1 MKNNNRLKT
10 IFIYI
15 LITLVM
21 ILILTPV
28 FLIISNSLMTERE
41 IYSSYYPNFHIIPNN
56 ATLQNYFDLFK
67 EQRFRESFYN
77 SLSISIPTTLVV
89 LTISSMAAYSISRMK
104 IRKKGLV
111 LFLYLFTSMLPTMA
125 ILLPLY
131 IQSVKLNLYDTRLVM
146 ILILS
151 AYITPFSV
159 WILKSFFDAIPS
171 SLEEAALIDGCNRIK
186 ALLRIILPLS
196 LPGLGAISV
205 FAFIASW
212 SEFLIGVIL
221 TSTKAQPYTVYVGMF
236 VSTEKIL
243 FGQLLAAAVVAM
255 VPVIVIALIFQ
266 NFIVKGLIAGAV
278 KG

>member
-1 MKNNNRLKT
+1 MKRNKLKK
-10 IFIYI
+10 ISIYL

-28 FLIISNSLMTERE
+28 FLIISNSLMTEKE
-41 IYSSYYPNFHIIPNN
+41 IYSSYYPNFHIIPKK

-67 EQRFRESFYN
+67 EERFYASFYN
-77 SLSISIPTTLVV
+77 SLSISIPTTLLV
-89 LTISSMAAYSISRMK
+89 LIISSMASYSISRMK
-104 IRKKGLV
+104 IKKKGLV

-131 IQSVKLNLYDTRLVM
+131 IQSVKINIYDTKFVM
-146 ILILS
+146 ILVLS

-171 SLEEAALIDGCNRIK
+171 SLEEAAMIDGCNRIK
-186 ALLRIILPLS
+186 ALLKIILPLS
-196 LPGLGAISV
+196 LPGLGAVSV

-212 SEFLIGVIL
+212 SEFLIGIIL
-221 TSTKAQPYTVYVGMF
+221 TSTEAQPYTVYVGMF
-236 VSTEKIL
+236 VSTERIL
-243 FGQLLAAAVVAM
+243 FGQLLASAVVAM
-255 VPVIVIALIFQ
+255 IPVIAIALIFQ